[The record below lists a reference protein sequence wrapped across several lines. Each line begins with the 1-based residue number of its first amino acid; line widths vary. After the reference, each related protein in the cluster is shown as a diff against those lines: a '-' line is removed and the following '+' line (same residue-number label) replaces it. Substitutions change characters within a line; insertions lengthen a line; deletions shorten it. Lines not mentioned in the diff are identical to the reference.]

1 MKRPSKGTLRLLAFF
16 GVGFVLS
23 VFAGIAW
30 ALQNEISVSA
40 ILGFPVLILCS
51 QGCFW
56 GIALPLAGKTPPW
69 HLVAAVVTIVSVIYC
84 VQWIEVEDNTIIATL
99 LAIVLMQML
108 CACIPAFVLRAI
120 GFRLTTDT
128 NDTQPLIQGILLAQG
143 AIAPKPAGEEKRR
156 FQFLLRTLFSW
167 TSASAVLLSA
177 YSVLT
182 LSPVWPEIVSYFRDP
197 GLPSYVVFLSVVVSP
212 FCLWLVFSDE
222 LLRWRFLAFLLANVI
237 ALIIT
242 FFGMIIPSLMD
253 LELLIIPL
261 FLAEISLLLWL
272 LLARASGFRL
282 LRTTV

>member
-1 MKRPSKGTLRLLAFF
+1 MKQPSKGTLRLLAIL
-16 GVGFVLS
+16 GIGLVPS
-23 VFAGIAW
+23 VFAGIIW
-30 ALQNEISVSA
+30 ALQNEVSVSA
-40 ILGFPVLILCS
+40 ILGFPLVMLCS

-56 GIALPLAGKTPPW
+56 GIVLPLVGKMPQW
-69 HLVAAVVTIVSVIYC
+69 NLVAAVVAVVGAIYC
-84 VQWIEVEDNTIIATL
+84 VQWLEVEDHTIIATM

-128 NDTQPLIQGILLAQG
+128 NDTQPLIRGILLAQG
-143 AIAPKPAGEEKRR
+143 AIASKPTDEENRR
-156 FQFLLRTLFSW
+156 FQFLLRTLFYW

-182 LSPVWPEIVSYFRDP
+182 FSPVWSEIVSYFRDP
-197 GLPSYVVFLSVVVSP
+197 GLPSYVVFVSVAVSP

-222 LLRWRFLAFLLANVI
+222 LLRWRFLAFLLTNVI

-242 FFGMIIPSLMD
+242 LFGMSIL
-253 LELLIIPL
+253 L